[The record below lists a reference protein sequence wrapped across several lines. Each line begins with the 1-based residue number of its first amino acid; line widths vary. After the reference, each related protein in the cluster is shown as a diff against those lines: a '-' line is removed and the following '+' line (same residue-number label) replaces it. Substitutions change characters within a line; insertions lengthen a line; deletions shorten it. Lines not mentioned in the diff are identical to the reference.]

1 MDMTLAGLASEIFA
15 RTSETARVQQMVQLS
30 LAPVFLLAAI
40 GAVLNVMNV
49 RLIWVVDRIA
59 EIERHGASDKE
70 HAELPALQRRQKYAQ
85 AAINLS
91 SVAALIICLV
101 IALGFISAFI
111 KPAIGTLVAIC
122 WVGAMVLVIGSLL
135 FFMRETQIAT
145 ASAKDRRA
153 MSRAIEAEER
163 QKEG

>member
-1 MDMTLAGLASEIFA
+1 MDFALAGLASEILA
-15 RTSETARVQQMVQLS
+15 RTSETARVQQVVQLS
-30 LAPVFLLAAI
+30 LAPAFLLAAI

-49 RLIWVVDRIA
+49 RLIWVVDRIR
-59 EIERHGASDKE
+59 EIEREATPE

-85 AAINLS
+85 IAINLA

-101 IALGFISAFI
+101 IALGFVSAFI
-111 KPAIGTLVAIC
+111 RPAIGSIVAMC
-122 WVGAMVLVIGSLL
+122 WVAAMALVIASVL

-145 ASAKDRRA
+145 ASARERRA
-153 MSRAIEAEER
+153 MSRAIEAKER